1 MITFDDEKNEKKL
14 TEIKHKEAEDLAE
27 ILSKKYGISYTDLSV
42 VPVSVEALLMVPEET
57 ARKAGLAAFGLTAQN
72 ISVGV
77 LTPNNENVAPILEDL
92 KKRKY
97 NVVVFMVTQDSLD
110 NAWQRYSEVSHTE
123 VSEQGVIDVN
133 EEELVEL
140 MDNIKSVND
149 IHSKIEET
157 INKKDI
163 KNISKILEIIIA
175 GALATKASDIH
186 LEPEKEEVRFRL
198 RLDGVLQN
206 IANLDNHIYLLLL
219 SRIKIVSG
227 LKLNIKKQAQDGRF
241 SIRIGSNQIEIRTS
255 VIPGAY
261 AESIV
266 LRVLNPKSVSLELKK
281 LGVDDF
287 LMKILMD
294 EIEKPHGM
302 LLNTGPTG
310 SGKTTTLYSFLSQV
324 NKPGVKIITIEDPIE
339 YRLVGITQTQAKK
352 GYSFADGLRSAMR
365 QDPDIIM
372 VGEIRDQE
380 TAKIAVQSSLT
391 GHMVFSTLH
400 TNTAAGAVPRL
411 IDLGADAKIL
421 GDAITVVMAQR
432 LIRRLCTHCMQK
444 DEPSAE
450 DLEIIKKIV
459 DSMPKLYKDAVDFE
473 HANFKKAVGC
483 DKCNNTG
490 YSGREG
496 IFEIVLVDA
505 EVSKAILNAPS
516 EADIWEASKHQGLPR
531 MKEHGIVKAIAG
543 ITSIEE
549 VKRVVDLKE
558 E

>member
-149 IHSKIEET
+149 IHSKIEEK